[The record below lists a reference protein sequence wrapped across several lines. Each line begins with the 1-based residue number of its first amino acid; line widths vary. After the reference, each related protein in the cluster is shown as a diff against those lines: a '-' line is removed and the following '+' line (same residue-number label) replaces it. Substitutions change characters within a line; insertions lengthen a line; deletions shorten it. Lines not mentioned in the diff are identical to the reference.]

1 MMNKGYQKIIDE
13 FSEFVNGKQQS
24 IPYNFNIL
32 DEQCGHIVENS
43 HTNLLMKLLGYKNHH
58 GYEFLSKFFDYIGW
72 NLEVDSSKGVKIV
85 TEKSIAGGGRIDGY
99 ILQEG
104 NFAII
109 IENKINGAGNQP
121 EQIQRYVEDI
131 IKERWEDIWVVYLTK
146 DGQKNPDKASVDCM
160 RKYGI
165 ISSKSKENEGDDS
178 EIEGQRY
185 AALNYKEHILPWLK
199 DVIQPCVM
207 QKEVVLNTGLIQY
220 IDFLEGFLGIRKSDA
235 ELMEEYKN
243 KLKELLK
250 LEVQENAS
258 NYEKYYQILNE
269 VKGDLKNEDNPNEE
283 RLRIIN
289 IIDNIINELYEDPLT
304 QYYEITKKYFTE
316 KLGMENC
323 IFRHPNKSFRYMQ
336 ILDASWPN
344 QVHFEWFPLA
354 VYLTDRKK
362 RRPNA
367 LYFHAEQTYAQNF
380 KHLEENGSRR
390 ISQFKIPEIN
400 IPILNMKQDELQKF
414 LEEAY
419 SVIPSDF
426 VKKINEKLS
435 KS

>member
-1 MMNKGYQKIIDE
+1 MIYKEIIDE
-13 FSEFVNGKQQS
+13 FSKFVNEKQQS

-32 DEQCGHIVENS
+32 DEQCGYIVENS
-43 HTNLLMKLLGYKNHH
+43 HTNILMKLLGYKNYH

-72 NLEVDSSKGVKIV
+72 HLKVDSTKGIKIV

-121 EQIQRYVEDI
+121 EQIQRYVEDV
-131 IKERWEDIWVVYLTK
+131 IKERREDIWVVYLTK
-146 DGQKNPDKASVDCM
+146 DGQKNPDKASLKCM

-165 ISSKSKENEGDDS
+165 ISSTPKENESDDS
-178 EIEGQRY
+178 DIEGPRY
-185 AALNYKEHILPWLK
+185 AALNYNEHILPWLK

-235 ELMEEYKN
+235 ELMEKYKN
-243 KLKELLK
+243 KLKELLN
-250 LEVQENAS
+250 LEIQKTTG
-258 NYEKYYQILNE
+258 NYKNYYQILDQ
-269 VKGDLKNEDNPNEE
+269 VKGDLKEVKNLEKADED
-283 RLRIIN
+283 LQRIFN

-304 QYYEITKKYFTE
+304 TYYEITKKYFTE
-316 KLGMENC
+316 KLGMGNC

-336 ILDASWPN
+336 ILDASWPIY
-344 QVHFEWFPLA
+344 VHFEWFPLA
-354 VYLTDRKK
+354 VYNYNKK
-362 RRPNA
+362 HNA
-367 LYFHAEQTYAQNF
+367 LYFHAEKKYAQKF
-380 KHLEENGSRR
+380 EHLVVERTRR
-390 ISQFKIPEIN
+390 IYKFENPEEST
-400 IPILNMKQDELQKF
+400 PILNMKQDDLQKY
-414 LEEAY
+414 LEDAY
-419 SVIPSDF
+419 SKIPSDF
-426 VKKINEKLS
+426 IIEINEILS

>member
-1 MMNKGYQKIIDE
+1 MIYEEIIDE
-13 FSEFVNGKQQS
+13 FSKFVNEKQQS

-43 HTNLLMKLLGYKNHH
+43 HTNILMKLLGYKNHH

-72 NLEVDSSKGVKIV
+72 NLKVDSTKGVKIV

-109 IENKINGAGNQP
+109 IENKINVAPNQK
-121 EQIQRYVEDI
+121 EQIKRYVKDV
-131 IKERWEDIWVVYLTK
+131 IKERREDIWVVYLTK
-146 DGQKNPDKASVDCM
+146 DGQKNPDEASVDCM
-160 RKYGI
+160 REYGI

-178 EIEGQRY
+178 EIEGPRY

-250 LEVQENAS
+250 LEVQENAG

-269 VKGDLKNEDNPNEE
+269 VKGDLKNEDNPEE
-283 RLRIIN
+283 DRQRIIN
-289 IIDNIINELYEDPLT
+289 IIGNIIKELSDEPLIPF
-304 QYYEITKKYFTE
+304 YEITRKYFTE
-316 KLGMENC
+316 ELGMTDC
-323 IFRHPNKSFRYMQ
+323 IIRHPDSFRYMQ
-336 ILDASWPN
+336 ILDASWPIY
-344 QVHFEWFPLA
+344 VHFEWFPLA
-354 VYLTDRKK
+354 VYKSND
-362 RRPNA
+362 NA
-367 LYFHAEQTYAQNF
+367 LYFHAEKTFAQKF
-380 KHLEENGSRR
+380 ENLVKDGTRM
-390 ISQFKIPEIN
+390 IKKFEIPQVN
-400 IPILNMKQDELQKF
+400 TPILNMNQDELQKF

-419 SVIPSDF
+419 SNIPSDF
-426 VKKINEKLS
+426 VKQINEKLS